1 MKPRSHAH
9 THTRHRCPQLCRS
22 TLAGIRVATHVHS
35 IALELLSPRQQQLL
49 GGHGC
54 VWYVFVQAFP
64 LLGSITV
71 HGKASRL
78 TPTAEGRVSHSTR
91 RDGYFAGARGRP
103 LTDGVNRVWL
113 QAESWHTEQPNA
125 SLCLRANQPVSQSC
139 EVSERK
145 AACRMPHWRAR
156 AHSPRHKS
164 AHERIVHLFA
174 DPPIPPI

>member
-1 MKPRSHAH
+1 M
-9 THTRHRCPQLCRS
+9 
-22 TLAGIRVATHVHS
+22 
-35 IALELLSPRQQQLL
+35 
-49 GGHGC
+49 
-54 VWYVFVQAFP
+54 WYVFVQAFP

-78 TPTAEGRVSHSTR
+78 TPTAEGRVSPSTR

-113 QAESWHTEQPNA
+113 QAESWYTEQPTRRCVCERIN
-125 SLCLRANQPVSQSC
+125 LFLRAVKSC

-145 AACRMPHWRAR
+145 DTACRMPHWRAR
-156 AHSPRHKS
+156 AHSPRPKS

>member
-1 MKPRSHAH
+1 M
-9 THTRHRCPQLCRS
+9 
-22 TLAGIRVATHVHS
+22 
-35 IALELLSPRQQQLL
+35 
-49 GGHGC
+49 
-54 VWYVFVQAFP
+54 WYVFVQAFP

-125 SLCLRANQPVSQSC
+125 SLFVRANQPVSQSC

-145 AACRMPHWRAR
+145 DTGVSHASLEGAR
-156 AHSPRHKS
+156 TQSPTQS
-164 AHERIVHLFA
+164 AHERIAHLFA
-174 DPPIPPI
+174 DPPPHPPNPNEPRSF